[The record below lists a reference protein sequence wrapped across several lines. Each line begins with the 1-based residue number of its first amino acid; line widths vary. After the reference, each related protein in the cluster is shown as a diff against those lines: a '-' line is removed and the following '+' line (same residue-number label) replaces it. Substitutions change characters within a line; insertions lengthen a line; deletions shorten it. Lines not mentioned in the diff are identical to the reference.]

1 MKWTLTC
8 NKPEV
13 ELEMFAFTSAKSGH
27 RAQGV
32 NLLSGHPALP
42 EQVTK
47 LGCYT
52 SA

>member
-8 NKPEV
+8 NKPGL

-32 NLLSGHPALP
+32 NLLLGHPALP

-47 LGCYT
+47 LGCYV